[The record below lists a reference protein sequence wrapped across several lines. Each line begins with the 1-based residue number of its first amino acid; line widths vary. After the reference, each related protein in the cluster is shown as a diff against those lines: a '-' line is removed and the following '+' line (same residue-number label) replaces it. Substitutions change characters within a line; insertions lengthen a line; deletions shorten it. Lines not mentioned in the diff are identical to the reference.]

1 MGDFVKNRVSV
12 VTPVYNGE
20 KHLHRLLESVLAQ
33 SWEDVEMILS
43 DDGSQDGTL
52 AAARAFRDRFRRRG
66 YALRIVSG
74 EHRNASAAINRAL
87 PQVTGEYLIWPDSD
101 DELHP
106 SSIRRRADF
115 LAANPQY

>member
-20 KHLHRLLESVLAQ
+20 KHLYRLLESVLAQ

-66 YALRIVSG
+66 CALRIVTG
-74 EHRNASAAINRAL
+74 EHRDRKS
-87 PQVTGEYLIWPDSD
+87 VV
-101 DELHP
+101 
-106 SSIRRRADF
+106 
-115 LAANPQY
+115 